1 MMEEYRFATLRAL
14 KTINRH
20 SIDKGF
26 NRTIKWSKYCK
37 QMRRVCATNA
47 LAFHDDLLIPVIPLM
62 YHEHKGGRSCQKH
75 VRTLT
80 YVGNVSVFLDM
91 TIRDFESLR
100 FREDVDEV
108 AA

>member
-37 QMRRVCATNA
+37 QMRRVNA
-47 LAFHDDLLIPVIPLM
+47 H
-62 YHEHKGGRSCQKH
+62 YRSP
-75 VRTLT
+75 R
-80 YVGNVSVFLDM
+80 
-91 TIRDFESLR
+91 RDAINYFIWPPISGQT
-100 FREDVDEV
+100 
-108 AA
+108 